1 MPALF
6 RHLIK
11 SQEKMRRIIIEFL
24 LILIISLFLS
34 LIYNAVSPSGIRI
47 LPKKAEKKAEIT
59 GGGVIVRSEV
69 ARVVR
74 QPHIS
79 NKGDKRHT

>member
-6 RHLIK
+6 RYLIK
-11 SQEKMRRIIIEFL
+11 SQGKMRRIIIEIL
-24 LILIISLFLS
+24 LILIISLFVS

-59 GGGVIVRSEV
+59 EGGVIVRSAV
-69 ARVVR
+69 ARVAR
-74 QPHIS
+74 PHIS
-79 NKGDKRHT
+79 DKGDKRHI